1 MKSTQSNSSTIS
13 WNSPL
18 QLLFK
23 GKSSKTLEKLESYG
37 ARVCSDLLWIFPL
50 RIHVLPITQPFHFL
64 REGELFRGR
73 GKIISHQTKPNF
85 RARGKGRALLHNIT
99 LVVQDELSHLTLN
112 LRWFNAYSSLNEKMK
127 KTEVIN
133 FNGIVQSFQG
143 QLQIV
148 NPEFDHYD
156 QSLEKSEKAEY
167 KILYPTVNKLG
178 PAHIKKVFDKIP
190 EHLWDNLTE
199 TLPPE
204 ILDKRQLLPLAEAFQ
219 VMHGKIPIERFTK
232 KMNDAAENRLIYEE
246 FFHEQIKISLRRS
259 RLKSPKGIKIN
270 VLEEDLLTSENM
282 FSFSFTPD
290 QISSLK
296 EIYSDLRSGKPMM
309 RLIQGDVG
317 CGKTAVAL
325 SAAISVIKHG
335 HQVAF
340 MCPTEALAYQH
351 YQSAKELTGQNIEID
366 LIVGSLKANEKKSLQ
381 EKLKKGQASLV
392 IGTHA
397 LIQDAVELPNLGL
410 AIIDEQHK
418 FGVDQRLRLV
428 RKNEGAHCL
437 IMTATPIPRSLSLT
451 QYGDLDITTI
461 KTMPLGRKGHQTRII
476 TKETLPKFLSFF
488 LTRLKM
494 HEQAY
499 VVVPAIEESETHDMQ
514 NLYSTVEQYKKFFPD
529 QTITGLHGKMK
540 TEEKMQAFEEF
551 RKGKIQIL
559 IATSVIEVGI
569 NVTNATILAVL
580 SPERFGLSSLHQ
592 LRGRVGRGD
601 KPGFCFLVSEK
612 RLSAESME
620 RLRVIEKYTD
630 GFKISEEDLRIRGEG
645 DLFGKEQS
653 GAQAVRRL
661 ANIIQHF
668 STLQQAREDLELLQ
682 KTNPDYLTPYFER
695 YSQDERIFSTV

>member
-1 MKSTQSNSSTIS
+1 MKSTPSNSSTIS

-18 QLLFK
+18 LVLFK
-23 GKSSKTLEKLESYG
+23 GKTSKTLEKLESYN
-37 ARVCSDLLWIFPL
+37 ARVLSDLLWIFPL
-50 RIHVLPITQPFHFL
+50 RIQVLPITQSFHSM

-85 RARGKGRALLHNIT
+85 RARGKGRALLHNIS
-99 LVVQDELSHLTLN
+99 LVVQDELSPLTLN
-112 LRWFNAYSSLNEKMK
+112 LRWFNAYSSLNDKMK
-127 KTEVIN
+127 KSELIN

-148 NPEFDHYD
+148 NPEFENYD
-156 QSLEKSEKAEY
+156 PLLEVKEKAEY

-190 EHLWDNLTE
+190 DYLWDNLPE
-199 TLPPE
+199 TLHPS
-204 ILDKRQLLPLAEAFQ
+204 ILEKRDLLPLAKAFRI
-219 VMHGKIPIERFTK
+219 MHGKIPVENFTD
-232 KMNDAAENRLIYEE
+232 KMCDAAESRLIYEE

-259 RLKSPKGIKIN
+259 RLKSPKGIVIN
-270 VLEEDLLTSENM
+270 VTDEDLPRSEKM
-282 FSFSFTPD
+282 FSFQFTPD
-290 QISSLK
+290 QTNSLK
-296 EIYSDLRSGKPMM
+296 EIFSDLRSGKPMM

-325 SAAISVIKHG
+325 SAAISTIKQG

-351 YQSAKELTGQNIEID
+351 YQSARELIGQNIKIN
-366 LIVGSLKANEKKSLQ
+366 LIVGSLKPTEKKKLQ
-381 EKLKKGQASLV
+381 EELKMGGPGLV

-397 LIQDAVELPNLGL
+397 LIQDAVKLPRLGL

-418 FGVDQRLRLV
+418 FGVDQRLKLV
-428 RKNEGAHCL
+428 HKNEGAHCL

-461 KTMPLGRKGHQTRII
+461 KTMPTGRKGHQTRIV
-476 TKETLPKFLSFF
+476 TKETLQKYLSFF

-494 HEQAY
+494 SEQAY

-514 NLYSTVEQYKKFFPD
+514 NLYSTVEQYKKYFPE
-529 QTITGLHGKMK
+529 QIITGLHGKMK
-540 TEEKMQAFEEF
+540 TEEKMQAFEDF

-569 NVTNATILAVL
+569 NVTNATVLAVL

-601 KPGFCFLVSEK
+601 KPGFCFLVSERK
-612 RLSAESME
+612 LTAESME
-620 RLRVIEKYTD
+620 RLRVIEKHTD

-653 GAQAVRRL
+653 GAQVVRRL
-661 ANIIQHF
+661 ANIIQHY
-668 STLQQAREDLELLQ
+668 STLQQAREDLEILQ
-682 KTNPDYLTPYFER
+682 TTNPDYLAPYFER
-695 YSQDERIFSTV
+695 YSRDERIFSTV